1 MSIFFNLKK
10 IFSFN
15 RKQIY
20 DHKLSNKSNLN
31 INKNN
36 NIKTS
41 IIRDERSNISNE
53 EIEPVNFN
61 LYLKSD
67 NFCREALDQLMNKN
81 TLIKIFVKK
90 MEDLD
95 YSPGINGQ
103 IRGFLYDIT
112 QINDSS
118 TIILNSLQSKCE
130 AISHVF
136 LVCAAAMATDQTVN
150 INSVY
155 GMIDPMIFSYE
166 NVISS
171 HFQLLN
177 AWYKVRLYD
186 LSGAEYTILKWKFSE
201 LLNIHNIILGCN
213 DQIDQMKIFE
223 EKVQNELRE
232 NGLSNQQF
240 LNTNIISPILKQ
252 IAALNG
258 GNYFP
263 GITQNPSQ
271 SGDCLYSSQSPVI
284 PSSFNKV
291 NFS

>member
-36 NIKTS
+36 NINTS
-41 IIRDERSNISNE
+41 IVKDQRSNISNE
-53 EIEPVNFN
+53 EIEPIDLNINF
-61 LYLKSD
+61 KSA

-81 TLIKIFVKK
+81 ALVKLFVKK
-90 MEDLD
+90 MEDLE

-103 IRGFLYDIT
+103 IRGFLYDTT
-112 QINDSS
+112 QINDSAAN
-118 TIILNSLQSKCE
+118 ILNSLHSKCE

-136 LVCAAAMATDQTVN
+136 LVCAAAMATDQTIN
-150 INSVY
+150 TNSVY

-171 HFQLLN
+171 HYQLLN
-177 AWYKVRLYD
+177 AWYKIRLYD
-186 LSGAEYTILKWKFSE
+186 LSGIEYTWSKWKFSE
-201 LLNIHNIILGCN
+201 ALNIHNIIVGCN
-213 DQIDQMKIFE
+213 DQINLMQLFE
-223 EKVQNELRE
+223 ESAQKKLRE
-232 NGLSNQQF
+232 NDLSNQQF
-240 LNTNIISPILKQ
+240 LNTNNISPILKQ
-252 IAALNG
+252 IAALHG

-263 GITQNPSQ
+263 GITVNPSQ

-284 PSSFNKV
+284 PSLYNKM
-291 NFS
+291 NSS